1 MTMTTFVTL
10 YKWTAQGVKTAK
22 ESVERTNN
30 LRQQAEKMGGRISTV
45 LWTQGRFDLIS
56 IAEWPDE
63 DTYMSFVLALA
74 AQGNAQTETM
84 RAFSAE
90 DMTRIFKKMS

>member
-10 YKWTAQGVKTAK
+10 YKWTAQGVQTAK
-22 ESVERTNN
+22 QSPERANKAM
-30 LRQQAEKMGGRISTV
+30 QQAEKMGGRISTI
-45 LWTQGRFDLIS
+45 LWTQGRYDLIS
-56 IAEWPDE
+56 ISEWPDT
-63 DTYMSFVLALA
+63 DTYTSFLMGLAG
-74 AQGNAQTETM
+74 QGNLQTETM